1 MYLLLLQFLIQ
12 ACQQGRPQIPL
23 AQPVNL
29 DRAQRALA
37 LSDSCRP
44 LLHNGC
50 LVLRLGNDVI
60 SSMFAQ
66 FNRIDKGFSHCGLA
80 FQENGRWVVYHSIG
94 GEDNPDAALRRD
106 SWERFISHENNLA
119 FGMANLGLNAAET
132 QRLSETVHGFY
143 ARHIPFDMQFDL
155 GTDNRFYCAEM
166 VYKALYSAT
175 GDDSLIRTTRNG
187 HFEFV
192 STDNLFTHK
201 RAQML
206 CRIKY

>member
-1 MYLLLLQFLIQ
+1 LLLLGQ
-12 ACQQGRPQIPL
+12 ACRQSSP
-23 AQPVNL
+23 AVPVPKIS
-29 DRAQRALA
+29 DSARAQRALA
-37 LSDSCRP
+37 LPDSCRP

-80 FQENGRWVVYHSIG
+80 FRENGQWVVYHSIG
-94 GEDNPDAALRRD
+94 GESNPDAVLRRD
-106 SWERFISHENNLA
+106 TWERFISRENNFA
-119 FGMANLGLNAAET
+119 FGLAALQLNPTET
-132 QRLSETVHGFY
+132 QRLAETVRGFY
-143 ARHIPFDMQFDL
+143 AQRIRFDMQFDL

-166 VYKALYSAT
+166 VYKALRAAT
-175 GDDSLIRTTRNG
+175 GDDSLIRPTRNG
-187 HFEFV
+187 RFVFV

-206 CRIKY
+206 CRVKY